1 MTLAIYAKK
10 CCIEESELM
19 KDAYSLLEIYDDMSV
34 EDINRFTED
43 DIKCALEMYN
53 EDYVT
58 FPRDDIAKLSG
69 LQIEKNKRNGRKQ
82 EEHLK
87 RCRIIQMASDEV
99 DGTNWRAGNG
109 RKSKKIVIMEYM
121 RENPGITKKAAIA
134 RAVGVDRNT
143 VIKYFDEIVAELQ
156 QERLRSERM
165 EQIDRDGHISVK
177 IAPSQELSDYILGE
191 LKNIK

>member
-19 KDAYSLLEIYDDMSV
+19 KDAYSLLEIYDDLSV

-109 RKSKKIVIMEYM
+109 RKSKKSVIFEYM
-121 RENPGITKKAAIA
+121 KLNPEQKNKSVIA
-134 RAVGVDRNT
+134 RELNLSRPT
-143 VIKYFDEIVAELQ
+143 VVKYYDEIVAELQ

-165 EQIDRDGHISVK
+165 EQLERDGHISVK
-177 IAPSQELSDYILGE
+177 ITPSQESSDYILGE
-191 LKNIK
+191 LKK